1 MTSRPSR
8 RKLVN
13 PEERTLIEALQAI
26 LRLSKGTINVPLSY
40 GGWKTDMIS
49 LAWALIEHAYNP
61 VSLSNDLWKYLTDDN
76 GKIAVLSEFL
86 SPRGASFHRIAIVKG
101 VTPKHRLTWGDVAKR
116 FQESKFLIT
125 LLENWTREIFNDMC
139 IPMMA
144 KGRTPTPSEGG
155 ETARR
160 NQWKLKRKLL
170 SRDGWFSP
178 VGRVMDSSAP
188 DTITPIGDNGSD
200 SLEAAH
206 IIPFSSSRNLI
217 LRNMLSKFAG
227 EDLHALLTDKIND
240 PSNALLLTAT
250 AHKAFDAFKFGF
262 ENQDGRYLLRFV
274 APFRQ
279 LPGEVVR
286 HAENEEIVVATNDPK
301 IAKPSSLLCNIHL
314 AVGRVLWA
322 SGAAEVIAKIIE
334 DEEEI
339 KAGNFEDEYWSQVS
353 ASYLQRQLRSLQDL
367 DHNGRWDPG
376 VEENL
381 PICSHQIHT

>member
-1 MTSRPSR
+1 MTSATSM
-8 RKLVN
+8 KDLVN
-13 PEERTLIEALQAI
+13 TEEKTSIEALKTI
-26 LRLSKGTINVPLSY
+26 LHLSKGTINVPLTY
-40 GGWKTDMIS
+40 GRWRTDMIS
-49 LAWALIEHAYNP
+49 LAWALIEHGYDP
-61 VSLSNDLWKYLTDDN
+61 VSLSNDLWEYLADDD
-76 GKIAVLSEFL
+76 LSEFL

-101 VTPKHRLTWGDVAKR
+101 ITPKYPLNWGDAAKR
-116 FQESKFLIT
+116 FQKSKFLMT
-125 LLENWTREIFNDMC
+125 LLENWTRRFFNDMC

-160 NQWKLKRKLL
+160 NQWKLKRNLL

-217 LRNMLSKFAG
+217 LTNMLSKFAG
-227 EDLHALLTDKIND
+227 EDLQALLSDKIND

-274 APFRQ
+274 APIRQ
-279 LPGEVVR
+279 LPGEVLR
-286 HAENEEIVVATNDPK
+286 HAENEEIVFATDDPR
-301 IAKPSSLLCNIHL
+301 IAKPSCLLCNIHV

-322 SGAAEVIAKIIE
+322 SGAAEVIAKMLE

-339 KAGNFEDEYWSQVS
+339 KSGNFEDKYWFQVS
-353 ASYLQRQLRSLQDL
+353 ASYLQRQLRALQDL
-367 DHNGRWDPG
+367 DQNGRCDPV

-381 PICSHQIHT
+381 STCSHQIDT